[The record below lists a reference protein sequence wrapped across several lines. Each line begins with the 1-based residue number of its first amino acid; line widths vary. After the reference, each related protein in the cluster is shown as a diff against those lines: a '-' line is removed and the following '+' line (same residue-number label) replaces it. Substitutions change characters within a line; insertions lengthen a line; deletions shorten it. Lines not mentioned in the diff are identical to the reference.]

1 MRIEGLKILKPVDMG
16 MNVITARYWDWGWY
30 WRGFHRAYDFAP
42 LPEFRYTVQEPV
54 AGIRAIVDKVYEEPG
69 GFGLYVKLQ
78 SIDFPQLIAFKA
90 HLAEAY
96 VKEGDY
102 VDHKQKVGV
111 MGASGACYSA
121 WGGTGEHLHDECR
134 WMVDRGNY
142 IKLDTAKYYKS
153 WNYHQEAFKAW
164 GVK

>member
-1 MRIEGLKILKPVDMG
+1 MKIEGLKILKPVDMN
-16 MNVITARYWDWGWY
+16 MNVITARYWDWGWR
-30 WRGFHRAYDFAP
+30 WRGFHTAYDFAP

-54 AGIRAIVDKVYEEPG
+54 ASICSKVVRIYDEPG

-78 SIDFPQLIAFKA
+78 SIDFPRLIIFKA
-90 HLAEAY
+90 HLSDVY

-111 MGASGACYSA
+111 MGNSGNCRSR
-121 WGGTGEHLHDECR
+121 WGGDGLHEHDEYR

-142 IKLDTAKYYKS
+142 IKLDAGRFYKS
-153 WNYHQEAFKAW
+153 WSYHQEAFKA
-164 GVK
+164 